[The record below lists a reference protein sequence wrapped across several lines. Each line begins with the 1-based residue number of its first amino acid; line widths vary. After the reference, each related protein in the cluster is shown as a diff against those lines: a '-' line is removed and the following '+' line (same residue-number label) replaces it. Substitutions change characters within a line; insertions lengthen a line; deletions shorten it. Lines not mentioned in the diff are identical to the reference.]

1 LPPLGGIETGRLCT
15 ILLTSSM
22 NTFLPTSLLGLSLLL
37 ASCSI
42 PGGNSFDPRAES
54 ATIYPTFASESTR
67 AAMPAEYLQAPTEA
81 FKLGPGDKLDIEIL
95 GETGSRAETF
105 VTPDSKIY
113 FNLLPGI
120 DVGGL
125 TTQQLKQQME
135 EKLVQF
141 YKHPQVSV
149 NLLDVSSQRV
159 WVLGRVNQP
168 GIYPLKRPLQVLDAI
183 SLAGGLFT
191 SRFTGT
197 TEELADLEHSFLIR
211 NGTMLPVD
219 FQKLIRDGDM
229 SQNIYL
235 QPNDFIYLPSS
246 LTNEVYVLGAVM
258 EPRPVGFMSDMNLM
272 GALGKGLGVRPDAD
286 LSRVSIIR
294 GSLTDPKIATVDA
307 RAVMQGKATNF
318 RLQPGDIVYVP
329 GAGSISPSSLGR
341 EAVNTFVRIVAA
353 NEGTNAAIGSGG
365 PSVGVN
371 VNIGGTN

>member
-1 LPPLGGIETGRLCT
+1 MKMFSTISRLT
-15 ILLTSSM
+15 
-22 NTFLPTSLLGLSLLL
+22 LSIAL
-37 ASCSI
+37 ASCAVTKG
-42 PGGNSFDPRAES
+42 PKFDPRSGPATVDPSFTAETLRS
-54 ATIYPTFASESTR
+54 PIPQHLLEE
-67 AAMPAEYLQAPTEA
+67 PKDA

-105 VTPDSKIY
+105 VTPDSKLY
-113 FNLLPGI
+113 FNLLPGL
-120 DVGGL
+120 DVAGL
-125 TTQQLKQQME
+125 TTQQLKQQLE
-135 EKLVQF
+135 EKLVQY

-168 GIYPLKRPLQVLDAI
+168 GIYPLKRPLRVMDAI

-219 FQKLIRDGDM
+219 FQKLIREGDLG
-229 SQNIYL
+229 QNIYL

-272 GALGKGLGVRPDAD
+272 AALGKGLGLRPDAD

-307 RAVMQGKATNF
+307 RDVMTGKATNF
-318 RLQPGDIVYVP
+318 RLQPGDIIYVP
-329 GAGSISPSSLGR
+329 GAGQISPSSLGR
-341 EAVNTFVRIVAA
+341 EAVNTFVRIIAA
-353 NEGTNAAIGSGG
+353 NEGGNAATGSGS

-371 VNIGGTN
+371 VNIGGAN